1 MQDLNGPGDKI
12 TQWFLHFSVAHVGLD
27 LSPSGAQSWPS
38 TLLLGQPVT
47 LSVGLLTA
55 TQANRGSQKLW
66 LVLGWG
72 IYYEVLT
79 GPLGPQGR

>member
-12 TQWFLHFSVAHVGLD
+12 TQWFLHFSVVHVGLD
-27 LSPSGAQSWPS
+27 LLPSGVQSWPS

-47 LSVGLLTA
+47 LSVELLTT
-55 TQANRGSQKLW
+55 TQADHGSQKLW

-72 IYYEVLT
+72 IYYEVQT
-79 GPLGPQGR
+79 GPLGPLGG